1 MPDNTIQK
9 AHEIGQSIWFDCIS
23 RDLLAVEVKTFADPF
38 EGLMGV
44 IDSKLRELSGAPA
57 SD

>member
-9 AHEIGQSIWFDCIS
+9 AHEIGQPIWFDCIS
-23 RDLLAVEVKTFADPF
+23 RDLLAAGVEAFTDPF

-44 IDSKLRELSGAPA
+44 IDSKLCELSGAPA

>member
-1 MPDNTIQK
+1 MPDNTIPK
-9 AHEIGQSIWFDCIS
+9 AHEIGQSIWFDYIS
-23 RDLLAVEVKTFADPF
+23 RDLLATGVKAFAYVS

-44 IDSKLRELSGAPA
+44 IDSKLREHPAPPA